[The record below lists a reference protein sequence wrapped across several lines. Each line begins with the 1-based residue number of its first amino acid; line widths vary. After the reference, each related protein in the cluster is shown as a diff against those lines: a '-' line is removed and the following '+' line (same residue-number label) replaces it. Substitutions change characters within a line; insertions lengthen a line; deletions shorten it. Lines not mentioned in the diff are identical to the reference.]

1 MNLYDVWKE
10 FFENLPKISAT
21 VEPYAKRSGITTRQA
36 LILILLNDFN
46 DFDLTLLSDDID
58 ALVELG
64 YIAENNGQISVTGK
78 GAILTKSFI
87 NKL

>member
-10 FFENLPKISAT
+10 FFENLPKISAA

-36 LILILLNDFN
+36 LILILLNYFN
-46 DFDLTLLSDDID
+46 DFDLTLVSGHID
-58 ALVELG
+58 ALVKLG
-64 YIAENNGQISVTGK
+64 YIAKNNGQISVTGK